1 MKRLHLRAFLV
12 ALSLCALCATAYAQD
27 KPASPPL
34 SESLT
39 GEAKAEYDSAKILY
53 GAGDF
58 SGALLK
64 FSSAHKRSSDP
75 RLLWNMAACE
85 KSLRHYARALTLVRS
100 YAGDGNGKVTDQE
113 RAEAVELIKVLEP
126 LTGKLRIKVSEH
138 DAEVTVDDEVIGRSP
153 IDSPQIVDLGTRKL
167 RAKKAGFRDE
177 QKDVTVSDSSAESE
191 VEIVLVRVVHEGR
204 VVVKAGTN
212 DSITIDNNAVGV
224 GTWSGMLT
232 SGGHTLR
239 VTCPGMRPYQ
249 TEVLVADE
257 QTREINVTLEKEPL
271 KIPLWA
277 WIGGGVIVT
286 GGLAT
291 AGYFL
296 FKTDPTYEGPV
307 GNLTPGVVQT
317 SRPIRF

>member
-1 MKRLHLRAFLV
+1 MKRLRLTVFLLTLFV
-12 ALSLCALCATAYAQD
+12 STAAYAQT
-27 KPASPPL
+27 SL
-34 SESLT
+34 SDVLT
-39 GEAKAEYDSAKILY
+39 GDAKAEYDSAKILY

-64 FSSAHKRSSDP
+64 FNSAHKRSNDP

-100 YAGDGNGKVTDQE
+100 YAGDGSGKVSDQE

-126 LTGKLRIKVSEH
+126 LTGKLRIKVSEP
-138 DAEVTVDDEVIGRSP
+138 DAEVAIDDEVIGRSP
-153 IDSPQIVDLGTRKL
+153 FESPQIVDLGTRKL
-167 RAKKAGFRDE
+167 RVKKTGFRDE
-177 QKDVTVSDSSAESE
+177 QKDVNVSESSTETEA
-191 VEIVLVRVVHEGR
+191 EIVLVRIVHEGR

-224 GTWSGMLT
+224 GTWSGILT
-232 SGGHTLR
+232 TGGHTLR
-239 VTCPGMRPYQ
+239 VTAPGMRPYQ

-257 QTREINVTLEKEPL
+257 QTREISVTLEKEPT

-277 WIGGGVIVT
+277 WIGGGVLVT

-291 AGYFL
+291 AGYFI
-296 FKTDPTYEGPV
+296 FRSDPTYEGPI
-307 GNLTPGVVQT
+307 GNLSPGVVQA